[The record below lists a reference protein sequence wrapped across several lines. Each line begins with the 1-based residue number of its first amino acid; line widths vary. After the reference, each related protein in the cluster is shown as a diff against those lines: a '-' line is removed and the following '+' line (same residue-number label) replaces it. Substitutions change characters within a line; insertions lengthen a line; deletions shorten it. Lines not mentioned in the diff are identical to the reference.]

1 MDNSQHVR
9 IPGLQ
14 LSLIES
20 QRDLEAAAEA
30 ASLKHSQKNRS
41 LITPISLEQYD
52 SEINIRLNKV
62 PVGNESVIMQ
72 SQIFPDEM

>member
-1 MDNSQHVR
+1 MDYSHR

-30 ASLKHSQKNRS
+30 ASFNLKQV
-41 LITPISLEQYD
+41 ITPLSMDE

-62 PVGNESVIMQ
+62 HNESEIM
-72 SQIFPDEM
+72 

>member
-1 MDNSQHVR
+1 MDQSQNAR

-30 ASLKHSQKNRS
+30 ASLKHSQKHRS
-41 LITPISLEQYD
+41 LITPLSMD
-52 SEINIRLNKV
+52 
-62 PVGNESVIMQ
+62 
-72 SQIFPDEM
+72 